1 MYSFLSQMFDY
12 GATAVEKRFL
22 FFRRLMPLLEFGRE
36 REGVDLSKVTLTHHA
51 LKSQGETSLW
61 VGEGEQPKLAPL
73 TEAGSGSINEKERAR
88 LAEIIARVNE
98 LFEGDL
104 TDGDQL
110 SLVNHLKEKL
120 LESDEL
126 VTQAENNS
134 AAQFANSPT
143 LSKETLDAIIDA
155 GAAYSTMIKQALDSE
170 RVREGLKDV
179 LLGPAQLYE
188 ALRERVGRTRAP
200 SALTGRNR
208 RGDGPG
214 PVRSAK
220 QTSTLIPA
228 SQ

>member
-1 MYSFLSQMFDY
+1 M
-12 GATAVEKRFL
+12 
-22 FFRRLMPLLEFGRE
+22 
-36 REGVDLSKVTLTHHA
+36 
-51 LKSQGETSLW
+51 
-61 VGEGEQPKLAPL
+61 
-73 TEAGSGSINEKERAR
+73 
-88 LAEIIARVNE
+88 NE

-170 RVREGLKDV
+170 RVRQGLKDV

-188 ALRERVGRTRAP
+188 ALRERAGRTTAP
-200 SALTGRNR
+200 
-208 RGDGPG
+208 P
-214 PVRSAK
+214 P
-220 QTSTLIPA
+220 P
-228 SQ
+228 